1 MAGKSPGGGRIYV
14 LAGTN
19 GAGKSSLAGATFRE
33 RGADYF
39 NPDEA
44 ARRLLAANPGIVLA
58 QANSLAWHQ
67 GRRLLEEAVRDGKT
81 YAFETTLGGTT
92 IPRLLHQAL
101 DRGIPVRVWYAGL
114 ESPELHIARVRARVA
129 KGGHDIAE
137 ATIRARYVASRKN
150 LVDLVPRLTELRL
163 FDNSVERDPAAGA
176 TPEPRL
182 ILHMRAGEIHEM
194 CEMRAVPV
202 WAKPIVASALRLARP
217 GRRSGV

>member
-1 MAGKSPGGGRIYV
+1 VAGKSPSGGCIYV

-19 GAGKSSLAGATFRE
+19 GAGKSSLAGAAFRE
-33 RGADYF
+33 RGAEYF

-44 ARRLLAANPGIVLA
+44 ARRLLAANPGVALA

-67 GRRLLEEAVRDGKT
+67 GRRLLEEAIREEKT

-101 DRGIPVRVWYAGL
+101 DRGRDVRMWYAGL

-137 ATIRARYVASRKN
+137 ATIRARYIESRKN
-150 LVDLVPRLTELRL
+150 LVDLIPRLSELRV
-163 FDNSVERDPAAGA
+163 FDNSVERDPTTGA

-194 CEMRAVPV
+194 CAIRAVPV
-202 WAKPIVASALRLARP
+202 WAKPIVASALRLGRP
-217 GRRSGV
+217 GR